1 MGEAKVSEKRQY
13 GQFCGLA
20 SAMDLI
26 GERWTILIVR
36 ELLIGPGRFG
46 DMIENLPGVS
56 PNMLAD
62 RLRFLTEQ
70 GIIEV
75 DKVPGDARG
84 KLYRLTPLGAQLRP
98 AIHVLARWGMNFLTE
113 EDATR
118 SASRAAWGFLAV
130 QTMIDVG
137 KPTGVD
143 EEYEFRVDDE
153 VFSVTVHDGA
163 ATAHRGPA
171 ANPALVLS
179 ADAETFIRVGAKLLS
194 PIEAVLTGKITA
206 EGDPE
211 AVQRCTQLLG
221 LDQLVRAA

>member
-1 MGEAKVSEKRQY
+1 VSEKRQY

-36 ELLIGPGRFG
+36 ELLIGPGRFS
-46 DMIENLPGVS
+46 DLIDNLPGVS

-70 GIIEV
+70 GVIAV
-75 DKVPGDARG
+75 DRVPGDARG
-84 KLYRLTPLGAQLRP
+84 KLYRLTPLGTQLRP
-98 AIHVLARWGMNFLTE
+98 AIHGLARWGMNFLTD
-113 EDATR
+113 EDAAR

-137 KPTGVD
+137 RPTGVD
-143 EEYEFRVDDE
+143 EEYEFHVDDE
-153 VFSVTVHDGA
+153 VFSITVQDGA

-171 ANPALVLS
+171 PNPVLVIR

-206 EGDPE
+206 EGDPD
-211 AVQRCTQLLG
+211 AIQRCTQLLG
-221 LDQLVRAA
+221 LDQPSRVA